1 MKKSLIAL
9 AIVAALPVAAQADA
23 TISGSVTTKYKNTGV
38 INTDA
43 ALTIASSEVLANGMT
58 ATASIDVLGD
68 ESQGIATLAGDFGTL
83 TAGKIDSDGAFQ
95 AGDVASVVGD
105 TEDADSD
112 GTTVYGLHYSG
123 DMAGLAVAAQLNAS
137 TAAHSSPGETKGT
150 QMSATYD
157 FNGLTVG
164 YAYASADADNGE
176 TTGVNEGQ
184 SAFGVSYSFGDLVVT
199 AGKQSLK
206 AAAST
211 SPDTLISATYTF
223 TADTLTVKAQVDNY
237 YSPSDSS
244 DHQIDITF
252 ALNDAISVAAEVDK
266 GNDTSL
272 TATYTAGDLTA
283 IVSRT
288 DDGTTDAS
296 VALDYGNADLTV
308 GRVGKTSETSAYT
321 HVTYKVAF

>member
-123 DMAGLAVAAQLNAS
+123 DMAGLAVAAQLNANTGALE
-137 TAAHSSPGETKGT
+137 TATGETKGT

-164 YAYASADADNGE
+164 YAYASADADKDKDQ
-176 TTGVNEGQ
+176 TTGVNEG
-184 SAFGVSYSFGDLVVT
+184 
-199 AGKQSLK
+199 
-206 AAAST
+206 
-211 SPDTLISATYTF
+211 
-223 TADTLTVKAQVDNY
+223 
-237 YSPSDSS
+237 
-244 DHQIDITF
+244 
-252 ALNDAISVAAEVDK
+252 
-266 GNDTSL
+266 
-272 TATYTAGDLTA
+272 
-283 IVSRT
+283 
-288 DDGTTDAS
+288 
-296 VALDYGNADLTV
+296 
-308 GRVGKTSETSAYT
+308 
-321 HVTYKVAF
+321 